1 MKNKAAKPMPGWMVI
16 PVVIFCAIAAV
27 WIFLSA
33 PEHIED
39 ENGPDNYALHT
50 ITDGDIIKGEYGS
63 VGGPKI
69 SKSILTGDAVEFS
82 AEKFTG
88 VADILWDNLLGR
100 SDITV
105 SLANFQVTGGNFKMA
120 VVHEDEIVAVL
131 TPDLFVDYRL
141 DNISGHVVLRIA
153 GESASFSFAMS
164 QSEYDRHSHAE

>member
-1 MKNKAAKPMPGWMVI
+1 MKKPLLFAAALVMVVAALIWMFIGGV
-16 PVVIFCAIAAV
+16 
-27 WIFLSA
+27 
-33 PEHIED
+33 EHVED
-39 ENGPDNYALHT
+39 TNGPDNYNLQTIRDHEIVEMSTGAL
-50 ITDGDIIKGEYGS
+50 
-63 VGGPKI
+63 GGPKR
-69 SKSILTGDAVEFS
+69 SQTVLTGDSIHFS

-88 VADILWDNLLGR
+88 VYEILYDNLLGK
-100 SDITV
+100 SDFWI
-105 SLANFQVTGGNFKMA
+105 SLTNYEITGGNFKMA

>member
-100 SDITV
+100 SDYSISVAYADGTSSFCIRTEV
-105 SLANFQVTGGNFKMA
+105 CESGEQIDGGKD
-120 VVHEDEIVAVL
+120 H
-131 TPDLFVDYRL
+131 
-141 DNISGHVVLRIA
+141 
-153 GESASFSFAMS
+153 
-164 QSEYDRHSHAE
+164 